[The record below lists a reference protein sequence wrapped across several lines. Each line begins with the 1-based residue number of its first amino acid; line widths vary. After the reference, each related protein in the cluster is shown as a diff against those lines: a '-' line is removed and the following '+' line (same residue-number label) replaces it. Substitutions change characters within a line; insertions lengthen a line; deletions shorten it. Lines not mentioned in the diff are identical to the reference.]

1 MLDYPDNTVAVFDLD
16 GTLTHRDTYLGVL
29 LHSLRRNP
37 ATAPGLARL
46 AWPVVGFKLGR
57 IDNTQLKTKF
67 LRVLLARLTAD
78 RLEDVVES
86 FLERLFATGFRA
98 EGLDMLKRHRAAG
111 HVTVLLTASPDF
123 YVEEISRRLE
133 LDHCIC
139 TGTARRADNSLSGEL
154 ATANCRG
161 REKVAR
167 LRHHFGEGFS
177 KYYFVGYAD
186 HESDLPLLTAMH
198 TGVLVNPGPLT
209 RAKAEQQGMRVT
221 DWR

>member
-1 MLDYPDNTVAVFDLD
+1 MFDYPDNTVAVFDLD
-16 GTLTHRDTYLGVL
+16 GTLTHRDTYLGIL

-46 AWPVVGFKLGR
+46 AWPVVGFRLGR

-67 LRVLLARLTAD
+67 LRVLLAPLTAD

-98 EGLDMLKRHRAAG
+98 EGLDMLNRHRAAG

-139 TGTARRADNSLSGEL
+139 TGTVRRADNSLSGEL

-161 REKVAR
+161 REKVTR
-167 LRHHFGEGFS
+167 IKRHFGDAFS
-177 KYYFVGYAD
+177 GCHFVGYAD
-186 HESDLPLLTAMH
+186 QESDLPLLEAMH
-198 TGVLVNPGPLT
+198 TGVMVN
-209 RAKAEQQGMRVT
+209 AKPSVRVQAEQSGLQLAE
-221 DWR
+221 WR